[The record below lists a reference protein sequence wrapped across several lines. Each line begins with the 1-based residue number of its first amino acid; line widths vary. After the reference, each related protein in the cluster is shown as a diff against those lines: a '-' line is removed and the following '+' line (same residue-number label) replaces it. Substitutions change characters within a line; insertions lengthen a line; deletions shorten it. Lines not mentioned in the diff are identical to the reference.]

1 MAKNDKKEK
10 TNKEKNHFFK
20 DYRAELK
27 KVIWPTSKQLV
38 NTTIAIITMVIVV
51 SVIVFGLDLVFDA
64 MNKYG
69 LTKLQETVQNI
80 ENNKED
86 SSKNEDATDNLED
99 SVELTDGASTVEGN
113 TEKTVTDE

>member
-1 MAKNDKKEK
+1 MAKKEK
-10 TNKEKNHFFK
+10 NANKENKHFFK
-20 DYRAELK
+20 DFKAEIK

-51 SVIVFGLDLVFDA
+51 SVLVFGLDLAFDA

-80 ENNKED
+80 DSEGSDENNTDESNDDTD
-86 SSKNEDATDNLED
+86 SSEDAT
-99 SVELTDGASTVEGN
+99 VEGEDASDS
-113 TEKTVTDE
+113 TAE

>member
-1 MAKNDKKEK
+1 MAKKEK
-10 TNKEKNHFFK
+10 NANKENKHFFK
-20 DYRAELK
+20 DFKAEIK

-51 SVIVFGLDLVFDA
+51 SALVFGLDLAFDA

-80 ENNKED
+80 DSESSDENNTDESSDDTD
-86 SSKNEDATDNLED
+86 SSEDAT
-99 SVELTDGASTVEGN
+99 VEGEDASDS
-113 TEKTVTDE
+113 TAE